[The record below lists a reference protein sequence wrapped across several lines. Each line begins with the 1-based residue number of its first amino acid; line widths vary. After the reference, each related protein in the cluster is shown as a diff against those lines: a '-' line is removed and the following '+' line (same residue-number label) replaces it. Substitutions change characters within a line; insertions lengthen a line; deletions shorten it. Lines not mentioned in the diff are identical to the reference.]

1 MYTIEQG
8 VLDNSYIYFNFPS
21 NTAKS
26 IFYYINS
33 VGHFYCDNNYKVSRE
48 SFDSFLIMY
57 VVKGEGSLI
66 LNNKSRIIKEND
78 VMLINCY
85 EPHKYETNTSLET
98 LWLHFDGNVI
108 FDYFNLIKKD
118 NTHVVLSSMSPLI
131 PTYLKSI
138 LNLFKENQVINEPLI
153 SCEIQ
158 RILAELFNLSNGN
171 VNNNSSSL
179 NSSFVN
185 NSITY
190 IKNNFKNK
198 ISLEDIAHN
207 VSISPFHFSRLFKKE
222 TGYSPYEYIIM
233 IRLNH
238 AKNLLKTSNM
248 LIKTI
253 AFDCGFNSESNFVI
267 TFKKHTNMSPRQFR
281 NVPF

>member
-8 VLDNSYIYFNFPS
+8 VLDNSYLHFNSPS

-26 IFYYINS
+26 LFYYINS
-33 VGHFYCDNNYKVSRE
+33 VGHFYCDNNYIVSRQK
-48 SFDSFLIMY
+48 FDSFLIMY
-57 VVKGEGSLI
+57 VVKGEGSLTI
-66 LNNKSRIIKEND
+66 NNKSKIIKEND
-78 VMLINCY
+78 VILINCY
-85 EPHKYETNTSLET
+85 EPHGYETSTSLET
-98 LWLHFDGNVI
+98 LWLHFDGNVSV
-108 FDYFNLIKKD
+108 DYFNLIKQD
-118 NTHVVLSSMSPLI
+118 NTHVIISAASSLI

-138 LNLFKENQVINEPLI
+138 INLFKESKMINEPLI

-171 VNNNSSSL
+171 QSNTSSS
-179 NSSFVN
+179 NSTFVN
-185 NSITY
+185 NSISY
-190 IKNNFKNK
+190 MKNNFKNK
-198 ISLEDIAHN
+198 ISLEDIAN
-207 VSISPFHFSRLFKKE
+207 SVSISPFHFSRLFKKE

-233 IRLNH
+233 VRLNH

-248 LIKTI
+248 LIKEI
-253 AFDCGFNSESNFVI
+253 AFECGFNSESNFVI